1 MTPRDAYRIQPR
13 DSMYPQDVP
22 PFNLPAANDEPAN
35 EPDGLIDSWPFLIC
49 FGIAVLALLWMA
61 SQGGLA

>member
-1 MTPRDAYRIQPR
+1 MNARNAHRIQPR
-13 DSMYPQDVP
+13 DSMYPLDAP

-35 EPDGLIDSWPFLIC
+35 EPDGLIDSWPFLGC
-49 FGIAVLALLWMA
+49 LGIAALALLWMA